1 MAIRSAAQVA
11 QKWARDLA
19 ASTETIRQGVEG
31 VTESPTAKAA
41 ARADAYL
48 RGVQQAVADNKWQN
62 GLNRVSLQ
70 QWKDDM
76 LTKGLPRIATGASQ
90 AEPKFQQFMSE
101 FLPHI
106 EAGQRLLQS
115 MPRGDLNQNIQ
126 RMVAMVQHNAKFHR
140 RA

>member
-1 MAIRSAAQVA
+1 MAKSPQQIA

-19 ASTETIRQGVEG
+19 ASTETIRQGVEA

-48 RGVQQAVADNKWQN
+48 RGVQQSVADGKWQA
-62 GLNRVSLQ
+62 GLNRVSLA

-76 LTKGLPRIATGASQ
+76 LTKALPRIASGASA
-90 AEPKFQQFMSE
+90 AEPKFAAFMSE
-101 FLPHI
+101 FMPYI
-106 EAGQRLLQS
+106 EQGLRQLDS

-126 RMVAMVQHNAKFHR
+126 RMVSMVQHNARFQR
-140 RA
+140 RG